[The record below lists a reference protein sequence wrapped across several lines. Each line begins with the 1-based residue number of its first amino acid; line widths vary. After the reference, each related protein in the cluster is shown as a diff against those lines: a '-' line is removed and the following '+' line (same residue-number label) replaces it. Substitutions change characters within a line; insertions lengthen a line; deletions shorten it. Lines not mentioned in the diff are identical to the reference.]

1 LLEVKRDDDDV
12 VVTAVVAAG
21 VAPMDIG
28 AIVLVP
34 NGVAVDEPAPNVKE
48 EVVLVGAGALAVA
61 DVEPNPNVEG

>member
-1 LLEVKRDDDDV
+1 MLEVKRDDDDV